1 MTPCTFKV
9 TDVYK
14 TPSNCFYRL
23 FVLFMHFS
31 RCLLQFEPFY
41 ILGIRFSTWR
51 YKGIAVNPI
60 NKETASSRQL
70 QVIGPYFQSPEMNT
84 ALITK
89 QSFSCSHYTSEYL
102 GVQHNLV
109 LPSFVYPSQKRADI
123 CLLVYIHHW
132 ATYILQYQPCYLE
145 GRGEI
150 SQQNLESDPSLCIHG
165 IRTLLPCSGES
176 EGQRVHSCHVLVC
189 IWS

>member
-89 QSFSCSHYTSEYL
+89 QSFSCFSLYVRVFGGPAQSGIAELCISIVETCRHLPFGVYTPL
-102 GVQHNLV
+102 G
-109 LPSFVYPSQKRADI
+109 
-123 CLLVYIHHW
+123 YIHL
-132 ATYILQYQPCYLE
+132 AISAVLS
-145 GRGEI
+145 GRSWRNITAKPGVR
-150 SQQNLESDPSLCIHG
+150 SFSLYTWYTHTPSL
-165 IRTLLPCSGES
+165 
-176 EGQRVHSCHVLVC
+176 QWRV
-189 IWS
+189 

>member
-31 RCLLQFEPFY
+31 SCLLQFEPFY

-89 QSFSCSHYTSEYL
+89 QSFSCFSLYVRVFGGPAQSGIAE
-102 GVQHNLV
+102 
-109 LPSFVYPSQKRADI
+109 
-123 CLLVYIHHW
+123 
-132 ATYILQYQPCYLE
+132 
-145 GRGEI
+145 
-150 SQQNLESDPSLCIHG
+150 LCISIVETCRQTSAFWCIFTTGLHTSCN
-165 IRTLLPCSGES
+165 ISRVIWKVVEKYHSKTWSPILLSVYMVYAHSFLVVESLRGSGFIP
-176 EGQRVHSCHVLVC
+176 VMC
-189 IWS
+189 